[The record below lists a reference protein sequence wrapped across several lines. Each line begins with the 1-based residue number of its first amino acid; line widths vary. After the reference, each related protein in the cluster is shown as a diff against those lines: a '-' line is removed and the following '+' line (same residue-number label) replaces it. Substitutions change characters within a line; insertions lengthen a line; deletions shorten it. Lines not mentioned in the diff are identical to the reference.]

1 MFGYIYLT
9 TNLVNG
15 RKYIGKRISPVFDI
29 KYNGSGTLL
38 KKAIN
43 KYGKENFKT
52 EIIESV
58 NHVPTI
64 CESNEELNYSEWYYI
79 NYFNCVESEEYYNL
93 KPGGIG
99 GSNKGSIYITSL
111 DGLQHKKVLPEELE
125 EYLSNG
131 WYKAGPRHTKEQINK
146 ILEENCEIK
155 TIKI

>member
-58 NHVPTI
+58 NNVPTI
-64 CESNEELNYSEWYYI
+64 
-79 NYFNCVESEEYYNL
+79 
-93 KPGGIG
+93 
-99 GSNKGSIYITSL
+99 
-111 DGLQHKKVLPEELE
+111 
-125 EYLSNG
+125 
-131 WYKAGPRHTKEQINK
+131 R
-146 ILEENCEIK
+146 
-155 TIKI
+155 